1 MQLAGLRLLAA
12 AVIPIQAAMRM
23 FLARRERLNRM
34 WAVIVM
40 QSYMRRWLCERKFA
54 SRINSV
60 IAIQKTYRGWL
71 ARDLVEDQHYC
82 ATQIQR
88 IVRGYMATL
97 SVYESIYKV
106 TLVQSFVRMK
116 LAIDEAT
123 YRMALIIQVQ
133 SIIRGYLVRKNMEVV
148 TTSATLIQAAWRGY
162 YSCMTYQYDVLDII
176 IVQSLV
182 RRRSAILYTEQKRQ
196 DRLDRSATLIQA
208 QWRSYD
214 CTIIYLHYLADVLTV
229 QSVVRR
235 WQACKKYQEKVDE
248 RKEEE
253 ARRKERAAT
262 KIQQTWR
269 GFICYADYM
278 FTVSDIVVV
287 QSQVRCWLA
296 ARERARM
303 EHAREVEAATD
314 IQRHWRGSLGRD
326 EAIMRLIEIIICQV
340 QYFDSH
346 VAGCENVAAPNPLTY
361 YFSSF
366 CHRALF
372 VASLLEQS
380 AKIFDSRL
388 KRKILPL
395 RRYRVST
402 AVLLVENYSHKR
414 RRSRLSLMRVPPLDM
429 NSTMRQ

>member
-1 MQLAGLRLLAA
+1 MRLHTFACLVLVTYFISLFSIFKPYEEIKDPMQLAGLRLLAA

-40 QSYMRRWLCERKFA
+40 QSYMRRWVCQRKFI
-54 SRINSV
+54 STVDSV

-71 ARDLVEDQHYC
+71 ARDQVEDQHYC

-106 TLVQSFVRMK
+106 TLVQSYVRMK

-133 SIIRGYLVRKNMEVV
+133 SIIRGYLVRKRLEAA

-162 YSCMTYQYDVLDII
+162 YSCMTYQYDILDII

-182 RRRSAILYTEQKRQ
+182 RRRAAMLTTAQKRQ
-196 DRLDRSATLIQA
+196 DRMDRSATLIQA

-214 CTIIYLHYLADVLTV
+214 CTMNYLHYLADVLIV
-229 QSVVRR
+229 QSAVRR
-235 WQACKKYQEKVDE
+235 WQAGKQYRARVVLKN
-248 RKEEE
+248 EEE
-253 ARRKERAAT
+253 ARKREEAAT
-262 KIQQTWR
+262 EIQRHWR
-269 GFICYADYM
+269 GFISYADFM
-278 FTVSDIVVV
+278 FTISDIVVV

-296 ARERARM
+296 ARTRATMQRT
-303 EHAREVEAATD
+303 REVEAAKD

-326 EAIMRLIEIIICQV
+326 EAIMRLVEIIICQV
-340 QYFDSH
+340 REWAIQLNTLKH
-346 VAGCENVAAPNPLTY
+346 HLT
-361 YFSSF
+361 
-366 CHRALF
+366 
-372 VASLLEQS
+372 
-380 AKIFDSRL
+380 
-388 KRKILPL
+388 
-395 RRYRVST
+395 
-402 AVLLVENYSHKR
+402 LVIAC
-414 RRSRLSLMRVPPLDM
+414 L
-429 NSTMRQ
+429 

>member
-40 QSYMRRWLCERKFA
+40 QSYMRRWLCRQKYIA
-54 SRINSV
+54 DIDAV

-88 IVRGYMATL
+88 MVRGYMATL

-106 TLVQSFVRMK
+106 TLVQSYVRMK
-116 LAIDEAT
+116 LAMDEAT

-133 SIIRGYLVRKNMEVV
+133 SIIRGYLVRKGMELA
-148 TTSATLIQAAWRGY
+148 TTSATLVQAAWRGY

-182 RRRSAILYTEQKRQ
+182 RRRAARLCVEQKRE
-196 DRLDRSATLIQA
+196 DRMDRSATLIQA

-214 CTIIYLHYLADVLTV
+214 CTMNYLHYLADVLIV
-229 QSVVRR
+229 QSAVRR
-235 WQACKKYQEKVDE
+235 WRAE
-248 RKEEE
+248 RQYEDLLTLRDEEE
-253 ARRKERAAT
+253 ARRKEIAA
-262 KIQQTWR
+262 IQIQRCWR

-287 QSQVRCWLA
+287 QSQIRRWLA
-296 ARERARM
+296 RRYLSRLKNV
-303 EHAREVEAATD
+303 REVEAATN

-326 EAIMRLIEIIICQV
+326 DAIMRLIEIIICQV
-340 QYFDSH
+340 S
-346 VAGCENVAAPNPLTY
+346 VTY
-361 YFSSF
+361 YMTQSAHLIICISNTSF
-366 CHRALF
+366 LLF
-372 VASLLEQS
+372 V
-380 AKIFDSRL
+380 
-388 KRKILPL
+388 
-395 RRYRVST
+395 RVSFVDFLLKLSMD
-402 AVLLVENYSHKR
+402 AVGSEWKGNLLLQFGYRKHIVGIKPDSFAPRKQKSHLFLTQALQLATTSMMR
-414 RRSRLSLMRVPPLDM
+414 R
-429 NSTMRQ
+429 

>member
-34 WAVIVM
+34 WGVIII
-40 QSYMRRWLCERKFA
+40 QCYTRRVLCQRKFIA
-54 SRINSV
+54 ALDSV

-71 ARDLVEDQHYC
+71 ARDQVEDQHYC

-133 SIIRGYLVRKNMEVV
+133 SVIRGYLVRKRMDVAN
-148 TTSATLIQAAWRGY
+148 TSAILIQAAWRGY
-162 YSCMTYQYDVLDII
+162 YSCMTYQYDILDII

-182 RRRSAILYTEQKRQ
+182 RRRAAILGTEQKRQ
-196 DRLDRSATLIQA
+196 EQMHRSATLIQA

-214 CTIIYLHYLADVLTV
+214 CTMSYLHYLADVLIV
-229 QSVVRR
+229 QSAVRR
-235 WQACKKYQEKVDE
+235 WQAGKLYRTKVAL
-248 RKEEE
+248 RNEEE
-253 ARRKERAAT
+253 ARREEEAAIA
-262 KIQQTWR
+262 IQRTWR
-269 GFICYADYM
+269 GFVCYADYM

-287 QSQVRCWLA
+287 QSQARCWLA
-296 ARERARM
+296 ARRRLRLQRV
-303 EHAREVEAATD
+303 REVEAATD
-314 IQRHWRGSLGRD
+314 IQRHWRGSLRRD

-340 QYFDSH
+340 RRDLQLNCRDASKHGLTLLNFPPPL
-346 VAGCENVAAPNPLTY
+346 PNP
-361 YFSSF
+361 
-366 CHRALF
+366 
-372 VASLLEQS
+372 
-380 AKIFDSRL
+380 
-388 KRKILPL
+388 
-395 RRYRVST
+395 RRV
-402 AVLLVENYSHKR
+402 
-414 RRSRLSLMRVPPLDM
+414 
-429 NSTMRQ
+429 